1 MIKSLNFVI
10 WRKLKSIYPKK
21 RLFTKWLFIDVVIK
35 EIIRCDNGKFK
46 QTSFSANTF
55 AWRKYLSPVL
65 SQTTNQLYI
74 RNVAR
79 NVSCHHRCL
88 NQLASCPVHRLKQ
101 RGQKIYEVIKP
112 FNNNSSKKISESTEV
127 YCPCVCYTRLFFD
140 KCS

>member
-1 MIKSLNFVI
+1 M
-10 WRKLKSIYPKK
+10 
-21 RLFTKWLFIDVVIK
+21 
-35 EIIRCDNGKFK
+35 
-46 QTSFSANTF
+46 
-55 AWRKYLSPVL
+55 SPVL

-112 FNNNSSKKISESTEV
+112 FNNNSSKKYPNRQKYIVPVSVTPVCSLTSALILSKHPLIAGVMRKRTRRDTLLHYTGVEQRDLEISYIVSNSIPK
-127 YCPCVCYTRLFFD
+127 YLAI
-140 KCS
+140 